1 MFETVVVEM
10 ENKNCKMS
18 QVSEVLVITTLFI
31 RKQGYKIMKTIT
43 YFYFVA
49 ESLFQLGLWK
59 NVFFYH

>member
-10 ENKNCKMS
+10 GNENCNIF

-43 YFYFVA
+43 SFFVA
-49 ESLFQLGLWK
+49 ESPVGTTGLVEK
-59 NVFFYH
+59 HCFYR